1 MIARPAR
8 VRIRS
13 RKPWVLDRRRL
24 FGWNVRLLTRYSHYT
39 TSTGARPPGG
49 GRATGTGTRREP
61 VPRPRISHQHS
72 RESAGT
78 GGLSGTDC
86 PGPSGGPD
94 ARCRPADGPRRAPRR
109 AASCSRARCRAV
121 DEAVSVAVAQ
131 HRTPTSGAGA
141 APLVPTDHHAF
152 RRTATTPL

>member
-61 VPRPRISHQHS
+61 VPRPRICHQHS

-86 PGPSGGPD
+86 PGPPPA
-94 ARCRPADGPRRAPRR
+94 ARTR
-109 AASCSRARCRAV
+109 
-121 DEAVSVAVAQ
+121 
-131 HRTPTSGAGA
+131 GA
-141 APLVPTDHHAF
+141 APRTVRDAPRGAPRAAPGLVAGLWTRLLASPSPNTGH
-152 RRTATTPL
+152 RRPAQ